1 MKYTLIALLLTSTQV
16 LASGSYHHNKPA
28 DNYNYYITEV
38 TEVTEV
44 TNEYTNEY
52 VTNEYITSDPRTAIQ
67 EYSSEASD
75 NLNDSTAINLSA
87 ASLQFD
93 WATND
98 WQYSGGLGNY
108 ANKTAG
114 SIGLAKRL
122 GPLMFNGSYNQSLES
137 GNKGY
142 NLGFTGRFK

>member
-1 MKYTLIALLLTSTQV
+1 MKRTLLLTAITLISSQA
-16 LASGSYHHNKPA
+16 LASGSYHHNHQP
-28 DNYNYYITEV
+28 DNHYYTTEV
-38 TEVTEV
+38 TEEYV
-44 TNEYTNEY
+44 TNEYI
-52 VTNEYITSDPRTAIQ
+52 TNEYITSDPRAAIQ
-67 EYSSEASD
+67 EYSSEAND
-75 NLNDSTAINLSA
+75 NVNDSAAINLSA
-87 ASLQFD
+87 AALQFD

-108 ANKTAG
+108 ANRTAG
-114 SIGLAKRL
+114 SIGLAKKV